1 MYALDGSL
9 QFVSLLVVL
18 TVRMQLGTPVG
29 RSVSHDE
36 PENKDSAATPPAGVS
51 KWHKEAAT
59 STLRPV
65 KRYQRPMRLVA
76 GQLAQ
81 VQARDSKVLDESV
94 KPTYTVSSPCSGKT
108 VVALSHISFAVR
120 GEGARDG
127 AVVVVGCF
135 VGKKPSRGNGGYLR
149 NRYHLIGGLLQFLLE
164 LLGLETDLICIGTGI
179 VKYYMIM
186 ITIMLIV
193 IVIVYY

>member
-36 PENKDSAATPPAGVS
+36 PENKDSAATLPAGVS

-120 GEGARDG
+120 GEGATDG
-127 AVVVVGCF
+127 AVVVVGI
-135 VGKKPSRGNGGYLR
+135 SLERS
-149 NRYHLIGGLLQFLLE
+149 HLV
-164 LLGLETDLICIGTGI
+164 ETEDTFETGI
-179 VKYYMIM
+179 TSLVACSSFCWSCSGSKR
-186 ITIMLIV
+186 T
-193 IVIVYY
+193 